1 MPEVF
6 PDGELE
12 RCARGHDRD
21 LQWMIKD
28 GGHHQGCLRGFRQ
41 RDPGPFAAQFL
52 ADFLLLA
59 KAQRQKVCS
68 VR

>member
-1 MPEVF
+1 
-6 PDGELE
+6 
-12 RCARGHDRD
+12 
-21 LQWMIKD
+21 MIKD
-28 GGHHQGCLRGFRQ
+28 GGHHRGCLRGFRQ